1 MCPFGGLPSA
11 ISTVLVK
18 QKDVATVQIRA
29 FVLMYNFVCLLDL
42 FQASCPVLE
51 HVLCISIS
59 NYILAR
65 QLHNCTLQLGNL
77 KVSVLSNS
85 VQAKVLPVRKEY
97 AI

>member
-65 QLHNCTLQLGNL
+65 QLHNCTLRLGHL
-77 KVSVLSNS
+77 KVSVLGNS
-85 VQAKVLPVRKEY
+85 AQAKVLPVKKEY